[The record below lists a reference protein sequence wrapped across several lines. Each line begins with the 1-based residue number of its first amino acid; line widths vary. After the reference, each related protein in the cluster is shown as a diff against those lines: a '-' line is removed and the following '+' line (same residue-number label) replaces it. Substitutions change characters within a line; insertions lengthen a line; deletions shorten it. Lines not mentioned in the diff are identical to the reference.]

1 MTRYSEVHDRL
12 PPVRRVRARRWQL
25 AGAALAVGAF
35 AASPGAAWAA
45 PGGGSP
51 SQVDIDL
58 DLCGTTIG
66 VLDDAL
72 GTCDAVPPED
82 DDLLDDL
89 LDLDLL
95 DGDTDGEL
103 LDGDLLEVPLDEPL
117 LDVTIAEQEIA
128 TVDLRDDRP
137 LLELGLLR
145 DSDGVDDVAD
155 LDTTAGDGI
164 DADVLRGELATA
176 TVDLVTDAPATAT
189 AALDLCGTSVAVA
202 GSADA
207 TCPDEADTTA
217 ALRTCDAPV
226 RVLGCSSPAAAA
238 STVSLCGIGVSVGT
252 SIGTSCFADVPEG
265 APTPSPETPAPSN
278 SPTPGAP
285 PAPGDGDDSDD
296 GAAAGGGAG
305 DDGQGSGVVT
315 GVAAGAGA
323 PAQDGGLPV
332 TGSSIGLFV
341 VFGAALVTSGLVA
354 WRFRNVRID

>member
-1 MTRYSEVHDRL
+1 MTRYSEVHDQHRRG
-12 PPVRRVRARRWQL
+12 RRVRTRRWQL

-35 AASPGAAWAA
+35 TATPGAAWAA
-45 PGGGSP
+45 PAGGSP

-72 GTCDAVPPED
+72 GTCDALPPED
-82 DDLLDDL
+82 DDLLDV

-95 DGDTDGEL
+95 DGDEP
-103 LDGDLLEVPLDEPL
+103 DGDLLDVALDAPL
-117 LDVTIAEQEIA
+117 LDVAVAEQEIA
-128 TVDLRDDRP
+128 TVDLREDRP
-137 LLELGLLR
+137 LVELGLLR

-155 LDTTAGDGI
+155 LDTTTGDGI
-164 DADVLRGELATA
+164 DAEVLRGELATA
-176 TVDLVTDAPATAT
+176 AVDLVTDAAATAN

-207 TCPDEADTTA
+207 TCPDEDATTA
-217 ALRTCDAPV
+217 AVRTCDAPV

-238 STVSLCGIGVSVGT
+238 STVSLCGIGVSIGT
-252 SIGTSCFADVPEG
+252 SIGTSCFADVGEG
-265 APTPSPETPAPSN
+265 APGPSPGTPAPSD
-278 SPTPGAP
+278 SPTPGAA
-285 PAPGDGDDSDD
+285 PAPGDGDDGDD
-296 GAAAGGGAG
+296 GAAAGDGAG